1 MQEAEGTLQ
10 DEDRISDKGRIFG
23 IVFANPNRYGHSVL
37 GPPLVFL
44 FTVFVLIHGGS
55 ETLYGRPTIKNI
67 NCIGPNLH
75 LRFRKVFLEHP
86 ANEVSRHTAKLTL
99 IPNLLRNP
107 PFIFREPQ
115 DERRND

>member
-1 MQEAEGTLQ
+1 MQEAAGNLQ
-10 DEDRISDKGRIFG
+10 DKDRISDKGRIFG
-23 IVFANPNRYGHSVL
+23 IVFANPNLYGHSVL

-44 FTVFVLIHGGS
+44 FTVFVLIHGS
-55 ETLYGRPTIKNI
+55 ETLSSRPNIKNN
-67 NCIGPNLH
+67 NCIGLNLH